1 MDIYNAE
8 IQVNKLLNY
17 VKSLSDSKP
26 RMYQKSKDRLKE
38 LANTCNQVVSVIA
51 EILQDETLLNDQD
64 EFGGANINDFNSV
77 LNSMEDQISEL
88 RQFLSVPRTPST
100 TAIDANSSGAKK
112 QAMLLYKQC
121 LSSLSQADVPVLE
134 VEDCSKLLWCWFN
147 ARFLESSGTFK
158 YNIKRI
164 PGWIR
169 DIVILYSYHL
179 DVNTL
184 DSFKSNFY
192 TWISSIANGNNYAVP
207 YEVYTFDKAPD
218 PAKLTLT
225 AAVIWD
231 VLLDYGIKDLC
242 NNSSDLYPSED
253 CVVALIETLNSSTMD
268 PYKHYVY
275 DHSIL
280 EQCRLTL
287 KMRGGDIE

>member
-17 VKSLSDSKP
+17 VKSLSDAKP

-38 LANTCNQVVSVIA
+38 LASTCNQVVSIIA

-64 EFGGANINDFNSV
+64 EFGGANVNDFNSV

-88 RQFLSVPRTPST
+88 RQFLSVPRTTTPTSDST
-100 TAIDANSSGAKK
+100 SNSAKK
-112 QAMLLYKQC
+112 QAMSVYKQC
-121 LSSLSQADVPVLE
+121 LSSTAQSDIPVVE
-134 VEDCSKLLWCWFN
+134 AEDCSKLLWCWFN

-169 DIVILYSYHL
+169 DIVVLYSYHFEV
-179 DVNTL
+179 DTL
-184 DSFKSNFY
+184 DSFKSSFY
-192 TWISSIANGNNYAVP
+192 TWIASIANGNNYAVP
-207 YEVYTFDKAPD
+207 YEIYTFDKNPD
-218 PAKLTLT
+218 ASKLTLT
-225 AAVIWD
+225 SAVIWD
-231 VLLDYGIKDLC
+231 ILLDYGLKNLC

-253 CVVALIETLNSSTMD
+253 CVISLVETLNSSIID
-268 PYKHYVY
+268 PYKHYMY

-287 KMRGGDIE
+287 KMKGGDI